1 MKQSA
6 RESLD
11 AYYREAGSWAD
22 DQRDALRAS
31 RRIAWIVAI
40 AVGVI
45 AVIEAIAIIVMMP
58 LKTVVPYTLM
68 VDKTTGYVQ
77 ELKPL
82 DAQKIAP
89 DTALTRSF
97 LVQYVIARESYDAT
111 MLQSS
116 YRKVQLWSAQ
126 TARSDYVNGM
136 QAANPDSPLSR
147 YPRTTLIDTQVK
159 SISSLGGN
167 SALVRF
173 ETVRRDA
180 GGQPQPPE
188 AWVAIINYRF
198 SNAPMNSEDRFI
210 NPLGFQVFRY
220 RRDQET
226 MNDAPQPVAVA
237 PAQATLPG
245 TQAQVVTPKASGT
258 PAPPPPSNPPNR
270 RLPDGTELTL

>member
-1 MKQSA
+1 MKQSS

-97 LVQYVIARESYDAT
+97 LVQYVIARESYDASQ
-111 MLQSS
+111 LQSS

-126 TARSDYVNGM
+126 TARADYVNGM
-136 QAANPDSPLSR
+136 QVANPDSPLSR

-159 SISSLGGN
+159 SISSLGPS

-173 ETVRRDA
+173 ETIRRDA
-180 GGQPQPPE
+180 AGQPQPPE
-188 AWVAIINYRF
+188 AWVAIVNYRF

-210 NPLGFQVFRY
+210 NPLGFQVLRY
-220 RRDQET
+220 RRDQEA
-226 MNDAPQPVAVA
+226 MNDAPPPSMAA
-237 PAQATLPG
+237 PTPTPAAAQAQPG
-245 TQAQVVTPKASGT
+245 TQPQVGAPGAST
-258 PAPPPPSNPPNR
+258 PAPMPPNR
-270 RLPDGTELTL
+270 RPVGAELPR